1 MLQHISGTS
10 ENTRCACTQGPLSP
24 NSTQILSLLVIQELL
39 KRYNPLHDMTADEH
53 LTATVNRVGLQM
65 PTDFDPE
72 AKS

>member
-1 MLQHISGTS
+1 M
-10 ENTRCACTQGPLSP
+10 
-24 NSTQILSLLVIQELL
+24 IQELL